1 MTWPAAE
8 LDSETAH
15 TRTHPMENMGN
26 MPRDAVMIHSTT
38 VSCSE
43 KLERAQWLKTVKGG
57 LNPGIW
63 YWVGWHSNAH
73 GRKDA
78 EMEEMAGGGHAGVQ
92 VRTALSSLG
101 TLQSV
106 LGSRKGK
113 IN

>member
-1 MTWPAAE
+1 MTRPAAE

-15 TRTHPMENMGN
+15 TRTHPEENMGN
-26 MPRDAVMIHSTT
+26 MPRYADMIHPTT

-43 KLERAQWLKTVKGG
+43 KLERPQWPKMVKGG

-63 YWVGWHSNAH
+63 YWVGWHSNAR

-78 EMEEMAGGGHAGVQ
+78 EMEEMAGGGHAGAQ

-101 TLQSV
+101 TPQSV